1 MLSRLLSLD
10 TPSVIAHRGGSKLRP
25 ENTIPAFE
33 HAVSLGVDAIE
44 CDVHLSKDGE
54 VVVIHDD
61 RLDRTTDHTGPVSAL
76 TAAELARVDAGAKF
90 QAADGHA
97 SYRGSS
103 IGVPLLSDVLSRCP
117 HIPVIVEIKG
127 DQPEIVGR
135 VLRVIRDAGAESR
148 VIVGGFSRRVLAV
161 VRATSPAT
169 LTSASLAEV
178 QSAIR
183 RSWCWLPPRRT
194 GFQLFQIPLRFRGRQ
209 VLRRHV
215 VRAARRGGFPV
226 QAWIVDD
233 PADMRMILDWGVTGI
248 ITDRPDIAIEEVT
261 RRLAS

>member
-61 RLDRTTDHTGPVSAL
+61 RLDRTTDHTGPVSRL
-76 TAAELARVDAGAKF
+76 TAAELAQVDAGAKF
-90 QAADGHA
+90 QAADGQA
-97 SYRGSS
+97 SYRGSN

-127 DQPEIVGR
+127 DQPEIVDT

-148 VIVGGFSRRVLAV
+148 VIVGGFSRRVLAA
-161 VRATSPAT
+161 VRATSPGT
-169 LTSASLAEV
+169 LTSASLPEV

-209 VLRRHV
+209 VLRRHI

-248 ITDRPDIAIEEVT
+248 ITDRPDVAIEEVT